1 MAVMTVMPRA
11 GDWTVEDLDRLPDDG
26 LRYELVDGVLLVT
39 PAPSFTHQT
48 VVGELHFALRA
59 VQRPPFRVLV
69 APFDFR
75 PTGRRSFQPD
85 LLVVRTDEVTES
97 GTTRPPALAVEVL
110 SPGTRSVDL
119 LLKRGVYEEC
129 GVPAYWLVDPAGPS
143 VTVLE
148 LDDDGH
154 YREVASARG
163 DEVLRLER
171 PFPVEL
177 APAALVAPRG

>member
-1 MAVMTVMPRA
+1 MAVMTVMPSA

-26 LRYELVDGVLLVT
+26 LRYELVDGVLLVS
-39 PAPSFTHQT
+39 PAPGYRHQT
-48 VVGELHFALRA
+48 CVGEIFLLLKQAQ
-59 VQRPPFRVLV
+59 VPPFQTLL

-85 LLVVRTDEVTES
+85 LLVVNKHEVTER
-97 GTTRPPALAVEVL
+97 GIATPPVLAVEVL

-119 LLKRGVYEEC
+119 LLKRGVYEES
-129 GVPAYWLVDPAGPS
+129 GVPAYWLVDPAEPS

-148 LDDDGH
+148 LDDDGR
-154 YREVASARG
+154 YREVSVARG
-163 DEVLRLER
+163 DESVRLER

-177 APAALVAPRG
+177 VPAALVAPSG

>member
-1 MAVMTVMPRA
+1 MTVMPSA

-39 PAPSFTHQT
+39 PAPSFSHQT
-48 VVGELHFALRA
+48 AVGELHFLLRSA
-59 VQRPPFRVLV
+59 QQPPFRTLL

-85 LLVVRTDEVTES
+85 LLVVRSDEVTEQ
-97 GTTRPPALAVEVL
+97 RAVIPPVLVVEVL

-119 LLKRGVYEEC
+119 LLKRGVYEES
-129 GVPAYWLVDPAGPS
+129 GVPVYWLVDPAEPS

-148 LDDDGH
+148 LDDAGR
-154 YREVASARG
+154 YREAVVARG
-163 DEVLRLER
+163 DEVLRVEQ
-171 PFPVEL
+171 PFPMEL
-177 APAALVAPRG
+177 TPAALLAPSS